1 LWSEL
6 FLKTCSNLI
15 SPTSDFHLIK
25 LLKESMFMTSF
36 DLNKWY
42 ISFHKLLEFNILLI
56 KVFLSPDS
64 VFLAMA
70 LLLII
75 EIKLKY
81 LSS

>member
-1 LWSEL
+1 
-6 FLKTCSNLI
+6 
-15 SPTSDFHLIK
+15 
-25 LLKESMFMTSF
+25 MTSF